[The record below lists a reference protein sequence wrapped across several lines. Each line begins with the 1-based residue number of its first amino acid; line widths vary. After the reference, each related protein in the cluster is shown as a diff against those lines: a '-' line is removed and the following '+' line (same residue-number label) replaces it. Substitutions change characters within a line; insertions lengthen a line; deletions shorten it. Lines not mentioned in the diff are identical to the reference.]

1 MRGFINL
8 IYWLQTFVS
17 PVILAGLAGIAF
29 GKNITTLY
37 ICVGIGALAGIVL
50 AEYIR
55 KK

>member
-1 MRGFINL
+1 MRGVINL
-8 IYWLQTFVS
+8 IYWLQAFVS

-29 GKNITTLY
+29 GKNIETVYVCL
-37 ICVGIGALAGIVL
+37 GIGAIAGIVL